1 MPLVRLFHDHDIFEK
16 KLDKNTNLVVQAGI
30 KKFPFPYLKYKCGMG
45 ACGTCECFIISGK
58 ENISEPTWKEKKIL
72 KEKLILGFR
81 LACQFRIL
89 NDVDLK
95 QNS

>member
-30 KKFPFPYLKYKCGMG
+30 KNFPFPYLKYKCGMG
-45 ACGTCECFIISGK
+45 SCGTCECFIISGK

-72 KEKLILGFR
+72 KEKLSLGFR